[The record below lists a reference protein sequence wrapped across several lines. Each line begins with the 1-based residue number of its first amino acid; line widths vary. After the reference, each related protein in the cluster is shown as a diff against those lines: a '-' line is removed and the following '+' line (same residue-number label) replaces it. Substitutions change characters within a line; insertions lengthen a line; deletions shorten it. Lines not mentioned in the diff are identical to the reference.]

1 MFSVAYY
8 NSEEVYI
15 GYTLQV
21 VLEEELKNERSC

>member
-8 NSEEVYI
+8 NNEEVYI

-21 VLEEELKNERSC
+21 VLEEELKNEKCS

>member
-8 NSEEVYI
+8 NNEEVYI

-21 VLEEELKNERSC
+21 VLRGGTKNERSC